1 MRYPPNTPLGRF
13 QIETLEEGLDRCVAS
28 IPLAGLVNPLTG
40 APTVGPLAML
50 VDHIGGLTNHLRRNP
65 DEWTVTSE
73 LTIEFTGTATTV
85 IAGAAGEPVM
95 ASARPF
101 GPKGTT
107 SMSICE
113 LTCGRVPVATATVRS
128 FHIRAPEHLAK
139 WPPACG
145 DTDAADVPPTLATR
159 LAVDVAEGGGA
170 KVLRQLQDPALNNLI
185 GIVHGGISA
194 TALELV
200 ASAAVNDGRAQHL
213 LQTASLR
220 VNYLRQFLAGGESR
234 YEATTLR
241 VGRSSGVA
249 DAKAVGADGEV
260 ALLARLTAYPGT
272 A

>member
-1 MRYPPNTPLGRF
+1 MRYPSNTPLGRF
-13 QIETLEEGLDRCVAS
+13 QIETLEEGTDRCMAS
-28 IPLAGLVNPLTG
+28 MPIAGLVNPLTG

-50 VDHIGGLTNHLRRNP
+50 VDHIGGLANHRRRNP

-73 LTIEFTGTATTV
+73 LAIEFTSTAATV
-85 IAGAAGEPVM
+85 IAGSAEQPVTAA
-95 ASARPF
+95 ARPF
-101 GPKGTT
+101 GPKGPA

-128 FHIRAPEHLAK
+128 FHIRAPEHLGR
-139 WPPACG
+139 WPTRSD
-145 DTDAADVPPTLATR
+145 DTEAAAVPPSLAAR
-159 LAVDVAEGGGA
+159 LSVDVAEGGGA

-200 ASAAVNDGRAQHL
+200 ASAAVNEGRAQRP

-220 VNYLRQFLAGGESR
+220 VNYLRQFSAGAESR
-234 YEATTLR
+234 YEATALR

-249 DAKAVGADGEV
+249 DAKAVGADGQV
-260 ALLARLTAYPGT
+260 ALLARLTAYPRID
-272 A
+272 